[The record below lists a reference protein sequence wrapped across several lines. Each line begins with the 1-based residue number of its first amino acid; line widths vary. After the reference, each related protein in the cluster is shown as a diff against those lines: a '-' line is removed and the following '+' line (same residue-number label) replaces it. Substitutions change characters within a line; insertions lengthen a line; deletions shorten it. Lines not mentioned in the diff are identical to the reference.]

1 MHTFRHFCVM
11 LTALLAALLLG
22 VGAADAQ
29 TISNTANAQWTVQG
43 TPFTTQSNT
52 VTLNVT
58 QVPATIQTYTPGPA
72 GPASLPYTPAL
83 CGGQQ
88 IALPGGLGAS
98 GTASPLEQ
106 TASLRIGDVL
116 FVRLSAPQ
124 ANLSPATVDSVTM
137 TLTGAAGDSEQ
148 LQVFETAANS
158 GIFVGA
164 IQTAGVPPQPSQGDC
179 RLGVTAGGQIAV
191 QVTQG
196 GNVNV
201 IATTQVAVLA
211 DPYGLTFDSEDGS
224 PVSGVQ
230 VTLVDALTGA
240 PAIVY
245 ADDGVTRWPSTMISG
260 QPVSDSAGNTYPMQP
275 GEYRFPLAPL
285 GQYRLV
291 VTPPS
296 PYSAPSVAT
305 PAQLAGL
312 TRPDGGPLQIVPA
325 SFGGAV
331 ALTSPSPVRVDI
343 PLDRPAASVSLT
355 KTASRFNALPGDV
368 VFYTVTLRNGDPL
381 RAKTGVQLVDT
392 PSSLLRLRADSVR
405 VDGAPNPAAVQIA
418 PDGRTLTILL
428 GDVAPGATR
437 TVTYAMT
444 VRPDAPAGQ
453 ALNRAVAT
461 DSRGLSSTASAAVR
475 IERND
480 IAARMT
486 LIGRITD
493 GGCAVGT
500 EHRGIPGV
508 RLILEDGSFAITDAD
523 GRYHFEGLVP
533 GSHVVQALSNTLP
546 QGGQFSDCTRST
558 RSAGSASSRFIMGQG
573 GSLVVADFSVI
584 LPEGSLAKYE
594 NPEEILDSSATSA
607 RRGRA
612 PAAED
617 TQTASDR
624 AAAGAEIDWLARG
637 DGPTEFLFPAL
648 DHNPRAPAVR
658 VVIRHR
664 AGQKVE
670 LKVDGKPVDPLSYD
684 GQRTAPGGTYAVSI
698 WRGIPLEGEDTR
710 LTAVVRKADGTVETE
725 LARKVHFAAAPAKVE
740 LLLDRSTLVADGV
753 NRPVL
758 ALRLLDR
765 NGRPVHA
772 GVTGSV
778 SINAPY
784 ESAAALDAMQSRAL
798 AGLGRDAPRW
808 IVKGDDGVAL
818 VELAP
823 TMVSGKV
830 RMEFAFATDNSGRQ
844 QRRQQELEAWIVP
857 GDQPWTLVGLAE
869 GSIGS
874 KNVADAMER
883 SGRFDSDLGNHA
895 RVAFYAKGRILGKFL
910 LTAAYDSAKQRDDQ
924 RLAGAIDPRAY
935 YTVFADGSDRRH
947 DAASREKLY
956 VRIEGQTFYAMFGD
970 IETGFDQTQ
979 LARYQRSATGLK
991 AEVNTGG
998 LHAQA
1003 FAARIAASHR
1013 RDEIQGGG
1021 LTGPYRLS
1029 SRAIIANSEQV
1040 SIEVRDRFRSEL
1052 IVERRSLTRFIDYDI
1067 DMLTGTI
1074 TFKEP
1079 VLSRDGNLNPQFIV
1093 INYEV
1098 GEDVR
1103 GGDINAGLRASYTT
1117 TDGKLRIGA
1126 SAVTDT
1132 GAGDGKRSNLG
1143 AVDLRARL
1151 GQSTEIRAEAAVS
1164 ETEGQHSKAWTVEA
1178 EHHTGAL
1185 DLLAYARSADEHFG
1199 VGQLNGAEQGRRK
1212 VGVDARVAINPDL
1225 SVATSSWID
1234 DSLTD
1239 GSRRIAIQ
1247 ASALYHSKNTDV
1259 RVGIA
1264 HFDDRLADG
1273 RTTNSTMLEGAVTQ
1287 HLLDNRLEVSAATS
1301 IALDQGESIDLPERH
1316 RLTARFA
1323 ISPDVKLVGSYEI
1336 ANGANV
1342 SARTARAGV
1351 EVQPWAGGRMVG
1363 TLGQQ
1368 DISELGKR
1376 SFAAFGLAQSLNVT
1390 QHLTLDATLDSNRTL
1405 SGFDA
1410 GLLVNPEHPA
1420 ASGGNLG
1427 ENGSIAEDF
1436 TAVTLGATY
1445 RRDRWSSTLR
1455 GEWRDGQLADRK
1467 GVTFGAIRQLGEG
1480 SMVGSGFTWTRAT
1493 ATAGGSSEIFDG
1505 AVAAAHRPATSP
1517 FAFLAKVE
1525 YRADAVRNAVA
1536 GEAGAA
1542 GRGAMLVTG
1551 DATARRLIGSVSTN
1565 WSPQGHDPDGQL
1577 YQRTEIGLFGAVRH
1591 TFDAFEG
1598 YDLKGTTLL
1607 GGLDAR
1613 IGLGDRLE
1621 VGGVATVRWSMT
1633 DHTTNLAFGPQI
1645 GVTPT
1650 KNVLLTLGYNVIG
1663 FRDRDFS
1670 AARSTDEGVFATL
1683 RMKLDNDTLGFLG
1696 LRR

>member
-1 MHTFRHFCVM
+1 MNTFRHVCIMV
-11 LTALLAALLLG
+11 TALLAALLLG
-22 VGAADAQ
+22 VGGADAQ
-29 TISNTANAQWTVQG
+29 TISNTANAQWTVEG

-58 QVPATIQTYTPGPA
+58 QIPATILTYTPSSS

-83 CGGQQ
+83 CGGQPVV
-88 IALPGGLGAS
+88 LPGGLGGS
-98 GTASPLEQ
+98 GTAAPLEQ
-106 TASLRIGDVL
+106 TSTLRIGDVL

-124 ANLSPATVDSVTM
+124 ANLNPAAVDSVTM
-137 TLTGAAGDSEQ
+137 TLTSNAGDSEQ
-148 LQVFETAANS
+148 IEAFETSANS

-164 IQTAGVPPQPSQGDC
+164 IATVGAPPQPGQGDC
-179 RLGVTAGGQIAV
+179 RLGVASGGQISV
-191 QVTQG
+191 RVTQG
-196 GNVNV
+196 GNVTAL
-201 IATTQVAVLA
+201 ATTQVTVLA
-211 DPYGLTFDSEDGS
+211 DPFGLTFDSEDGS

-230 VTLVDALTGA
+230 VSLVDAATGA
-240 PAIVY
+240 PATVY
-245 ADDGVTRWPSTMISG
+245 ADDGITRWPSTLISG
-260 QPVSDSAGNTYPMQP
+260 QPVTDGAGTSYPMQP

-285 GQYRLV
+285 GSYRLV
-291 VTPPS
+291 VSPPT
-296 PYSAPSVAT
+296 PYSAPSAAT
-305 PAQLAGL
+305 SAQLAAL

-325 SFGGAV
+325 SFGGAL

-343 PLDRPAASVSLT
+343 PLDRPASTVSLT

-368 VFYTVTLRNGDPL
+368 VFYTVTLRNADPF
-381 RAKTGVQLVDT
+381 RAKTGVRLVDT
-392 PSSLLRLRADSVR
+392 PSSQLRLRADSVR
-405 VDGAPNPAAVQIA
+405 VDGAANPAAVQIA
-418 PDGRTLTILL
+418 PDGRILTVLL

-493 GGCAVGT
+493 GGCTVGA

-508 RLILEDGSFAITDAD
+508 RLILEDGSFAITDAE

-546 QGGQFSDCTRST
+546 QGGQFSDCARST

-573 GSLVVADFSVI
+573 GSLVVADFSAI
-584 LPEGSLAKYE
+584 LPEGSLVKYE
-594 NPEEILDSSATSA
+594 NNDNFPANQASAP
-607 RRGRA
+607 RGRA
-612 PAAED
+612 AAAED
-617 TQTASDR
+617 ADSASDR
-624 AAAGAEIDWLARG
+624 AAAGAEVDWLARG
-637 DGPTEFLFPAL
+637 DGPTDFLFPSV

-670 LKVDGKPVDPLSYD
+670 LKIDGKPVDPLSYD

-698 WRGIPLEGEDTR
+698 WRGIPLDGEDTR
-710 LTAVVRKADGTVETE
+710 LTAVVRKDNGAIDTE
-725 LARKVHFAAAPAKVE
+725 LARTVHFAAAPAKVE
-740 LLLDRSTLVADGV
+740 LLLDRSKLVADGV
-753 NRPVL
+753 SRPVL

-765 NGRPVHA
+765 NGHPVHA

-830 RMEFAFATDNSGRQ
+830 RMEFAFADRQ
-844 QRRQQELEAWIVP
+844 QRRHQELEAWIVP

-874 KNVADAMER
+874 KSVADNMER

-935 YTVFADGSDRRH
+935 YTVFADGSDRRQ

-956 VRIEGQTFYAMFGD
+956 VRIEGRSFYALFGD
-970 IETGFDQTQ
+970 FETGFDQTQ

-991 AEVNTGG
+991 AEVNSGG

-1003 FAARIAASHR
+1003 FAARIASSHR

-1029 SRAIIANSEQV
+1029 SRAIVANSEQV
-1040 SIEVRDRFRSEL
+1040 SIEVRDRFRSEV
-1052 IVERRSLTRFIDYDI
+1052 IVARRSLTRFIDYDI
-1067 DMLTGTI
+1067 DMLAGTI

-1079 VLSRDGNLNPQFIV
+1079 VLSRDADLNPQFIV
-1093 INYEV
+1093 IDYEV
-1098 GEDVR
+1098 GEDAR
-1103 GGDINAGLRASYTT
+1103 GGEINAGLRASYTT
-1117 TDGKLRIGA
+1117 GDGRLRIGA

-1164 ETEGQHSKAWTVEA
+1164 ETDGAHSKAWTVEA

-1247 ASALYHSKNTDV
+1247 ASALYHTKNTDV
-1259 RVGIA
+1259 RVGVA

-1273 RTTNSTMLEGAVTQ
+1273 RTTNSTMLEAAVTQ

-1323 ISPDVKLVGSYEI
+1323 ISPAVKLVGSYEI

-1376 SFAAFGLAQSLNVT
+1376 SFAAFGLAQSVNVN

-1455 GEWRDGQLADRK
+1455 GEWRDGQLADRT

-1493 ATAGGSSEIFDG
+1493 ATTGGSSEIFDG
-1505 AVAAAHRPATSP
+1505 ALAAAHRPATSP

-1598 YDLKGTTLL
+1598 YDLKGTSLL

-1621 VGGVATVRWSMT
+1621 VGGAATVRWSMT
-1633 DHTTNLAFGPQI
+1633 DHTTNFAFGPQI

>member
-1 MHTFRHFCVM
+1 MHTIRHFYAL

-22 VGAADAQ
+22 VGVADAQ

-58 QVPATIQTYTPGPA
+58 QVPATIETYTPTA
-72 GPASLPYTPAL
+72 TGPASLAYTPAL

-88 IALPGGLGAS
+88 IALPGGLAAS
-98 GTASPLEQ
+98 GTAAPLQQ
-106 TASLRIGDVL
+106 TSSLRIGDVL
-116 FVRLSAPQ
+116 FIRLSAPQ
-124 ANLSPATVDSVTM
+124 ANLNAAAVDSVTV

-164 IQTAGVPPQPSQGDC
+164 IQTIGVPPQPAQGDC
-179 RLGVTAGGQIAV
+179 RLGVAAGGQIAV

-196 GNVNV
+196 GNVSV

-224 PVSGVQ
+224 PISGVQ
-230 VTLVDALTGA
+230 VSLVDALTGA
-240 PAIVY
+240 PATVY
-245 ADDGVTRWPSTMISG
+245 ADDGATRWPSTLISG
-260 QPVSDSAGNTYPMQP
+260 QSVTDGAGNTYPMQP

-285 GQYRLV
+285 GQYRLI
-291 VTPPS
+291 VTPPT

-325 SFGGAV
+325 SFGGTV

-343 PLDRPAASVSLT
+343 PLDRPAATVSLT

-392 PSSLLRLRADSVR
+392 PSSLLRLRPDSIR
-405 VDGAPNPAAVQIA
+405 LDGQPNPAAVQIA
-418 PDGRTLTILL
+418 PDGRSLTVLL

-486 LIGRITD
+486 LIGRITG
-493 GGCAVGT
+493 GGCAVGA

-508 RLILEDGSFAITDAD
+508 RLILEDGSFAITDAE

-546 QGGQFSDCTRST
+546 QGGQFTDCTRST
-558 RSAGSASSRFIMGQG
+558 RSAGSASSRFIVGQG
-573 GSLVVADFSVI
+573 GSLVVADFSAT
-584 LPEGSLAKYE
+584 GSEAPFIEYGNVYE
-594 NPEEILDSSATSA
+594 ISPGMATNTAAPS
-607 RRGRA
+607 RA
-612 PAAED
+612 ASQQEP
-617 TQTASDR
+617 QSASDR

-637 DGPTEFLFPAL
+637 DGPTDFLFPAL

-670 LKVDGKPVDPLSYD
+670 LKVDGKSVDPLSYD

-698 WRGIPLEGEDTR
+698 WRGIPLSAEETR
-710 LTAVVRKADGTVETE
+710 LTAVVRKADGSVDTE
-725 LARKVHFAAAPAKVE
+725 LARTVHFAATPAKVE
-740 LLLDRSTLVADGV
+740 LLLDRSSLVADGV

-765 NGRPVHA
+765 NGHPVHA

-830 RMEFAFATDNSGRQ
+830 RMEFAFADRQ
-844 QRRQQELEAWIVP
+844 QRRHQELEAWIVP

-874 KNVADAMER
+874 KTVAANMER

-956 VRIEGQTFYAMFGD
+956 VRIEGKAFYAMFGD

-991 AEVNTGG
+991 AEVSTGG
-998 LHAQA
+998 LQAQA

-1021 LTGPYRLS
+1021 LSGPYRLS

-1040 SIEVRDRFRSEL
+1040 SIEVRDRFRSDV
-1052 IVERRSLTRFIDYDI
+1052 IVTRRSLIRFIDYDI
-1067 DMLTGTI
+1067 DMLSGTI

-1079 VLSRDGNLNPQFIV
+1079 VLSRDPDLNPQFIV
-1093 INYEV
+1093 IDYEV

-1103 GGDINAGLRASYTT
+1103 GGEINAGLRASFSSN
-1117 TDGKLRIGA
+1117 DGRLRVGA

-1132 GAGDGKRSNLG
+1132 GAGDGKRSNLA
-1143 AVDLRARL
+1143 AVDLRARV

-1164 ETEGQHSKAWTVEA
+1164 ETQGEHSKAWLVEA

-1247 ASALYHSKNTDV
+1247 ASALYHTKNTDV

-1287 HLLDNRLEVSAATS
+1287 HMLDNRLEVSAASS

-1368 DISELGKR
+1368 DITELGKR
-1376 SFAAFGLAQSLNVT
+1376 SFAAFGLAQSVNVS

-1420 ASGGNLG
+1420 SSGGNLG

-1436 TAVTLGATY
+1436 TAVTLGGTY

-1493 ATAGGSSEIFDG
+1493 ASNGASSEIFDG
-1505 AVAAAHRPATSP
+1505 ALAAAHRPAASP

-1525 YRADAVRNAVA
+1525 YRADAVRNAVE

-1551 DATARRLIGSVSTN
+1551 DATTRRLIGSLSTN

-1621 VGGVATVRWSMT
+1621 VGGVATVRWSLS
-1633 DHTTNLAFGPQI
+1633 DHTTNFAFGPQI
-1645 GVTPT
+1645 GITPT